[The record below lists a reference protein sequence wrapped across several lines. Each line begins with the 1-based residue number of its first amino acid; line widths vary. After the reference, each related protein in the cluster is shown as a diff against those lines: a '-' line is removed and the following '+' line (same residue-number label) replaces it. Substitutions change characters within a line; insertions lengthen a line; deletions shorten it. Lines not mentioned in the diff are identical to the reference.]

1 MSAVNSVFD
10 FVLYCAEQGRLNIL
24 PPAAIANM
32 DETAIWAD
40 MPGNTTV
47 EKIGATSV
55 PLLTTGHEKER
66 ITVCLSA
73 LASGEKLKPFIVFRG
88 KRFPNELNNI
98 QGAIIML
105 SPNGWMN
112 ETLTAEWIKQIW
124 GPRQTNKRMLV
135 INTTFLHACMYEESS
150 AKHKYDN
157 GCSSWGQRKTDPTSQ
172 CEQECPPSRLHIAN
186 HI

>member
-1 MSAVNSVFD
+1 MPPDVCTNVFD
-10 FVLYCAEQGRLNIL
+10 FVRYCAEQGWLNIL

-66 ITVCLSA
+66 IISA
-73 LASGEKLKPFIVFRG
+73 LASGEKLKPFIVFKR

-112 ETLTAEWIKQIW
+112 ENL
-124 GPRQTNKRMLV
+124 
-135 INTTFLHACMYEESS
+135 
-150 AKHKYDN
+150 D
-157 GCSSWGQRKTDPTSQ
+157 
-172 CEQECPPSRLHIAN
+172 
-186 HI
+186 

>member
-1 MSAVNSVFD
+1 MIQDPDFKASRGWIDRFMRDWGFTIRMKTTVGQHLPPDVCSKVFD
-10 FVLYCAEQGRLNIL
+10 FVRVLCRARQVKHT

-73 LASGEKLKPFIVFRG
+73 LLASAWG
-88 KRFPNELNNI
+88 K
-98 QGAIIML
+98 
-105 SPNGWMN
+105 
-112 ETLTAEWIKQIW
+112 T
-124 GPRQTNKRMLV
+124 
-135 INTTFLHACMYEESS
+135 
-150 AKHKYDN
+150 
-157 GCSSWGQRKTDPTSQ
+157 
-172 CEQECPPSRLHIAN
+172 
-186 HI
+186 

>member
-1 MSAVNSVFD
+1 
-10 FVLYCAEQGRLNIL
+10 
-24 PPAAIANM
+24 M

-55 PLLTTGHEKER
+55 PLLTTGHAKESN
-66 ITVCLSA
+66 TVCLG
-73 LASGEKLKPFIVFRG
+73 ASGEKLKPFIVFKG

-112 ETLTAEWIKQIW
+112 KTLTAEWVKQIW
-124 GPRQTNKRMLV
+124 NHHKPISECWFGIV
-135 INTTFLHACMYEESS
+135 ISATFLH
-150 AKHKYDN
+150 
-157 GCSSWGQRKTDPTSQ
+157 Q
-172 CEQECPPSRLHIAN
+172 
-186 HI
+186 

>member
-1 MSAVNSVFD
+1 M
-10 FVLYCAEQGRLNIL
+10 
-24 PPAAIANM
+24 
-32 DETAIWAD
+32 
-40 MPGNTTV
+40 

-135 INTTFLHACMYEESS
+135 INTTFLHACMKKAVQNTNTIMDVVPGGS
-150 AKHKYDN
+150 AKLIQPANVSRNAPLQGCISQIIYDT
-157 GCSSWGQRKTDPTSQ
+157 WLTSGTMERTRVAWQ
-172 CEQECPPSRLHIAN
+172 LTCTFKST
-186 HI
+186 